1 MSPQGE
7 ISTFSEVGRGI
18 PQPEELNPDRLSLA
32 LESEAAAIYTYHQQ
46 VTDKVA
52 GLKSSSH
59 PKLNDIIV
67 IDIGGGTVDITT
79 YNDNSGKF
87 DLVIPPMR
95 NDWGGTKVN
104 QQFAKFLSI
113 IVGDEDFSK
122 FTSVGDARKC
132 ITSRAAINKLI
143 YNEFEQKKVKFG
155 ENVGNIRELKDA
167 QGLDKEVDITLPAS
181 FIEYYQEDRIRVGI
195 AEYPGLNFDDDVLY
209 MTYQKMAELFQ
220 PTIEG
225 IIEYT
230 MAALEH
236 LQRQIKTI
244 NLVGGFGGC
253 QYVQGKINERLKK
266 HFPQHN
272 YEVIVPTLPSLAVA
286 KGGVMWHKDP
296 TIIRTRHSDATYGI
310 GMNIPFDTAKHD
322 PFYKIVH
329 SETGE
334 ALCQNVLSVFVQ
346 VGEMVQT
353 NELFQTYL
361 IPYQQDHTSMSIPI
375 YCTKD
380 RGVLYLKDKNDRFC
394 VRKIGE
400 LIIDI
405 PNPDNIPREDRKV
418 YVIMDFSGTEI
429 QAKARYSVNG
439 KEVKIVCDVLTYLQ

>member
-18 PQPEELNPDRLSLA
+18 PQPKELNPDRLSLV
-32 LESEAAAIYTYHQQ
+32 LESEAAAIYTYRQQ

-59 PKLNDIIV
+59 PKLNNIIV
-67 IDIGGGTVDITT
+67 IDIGGEKVDITT

-87 DLVIPPMR
+87 DVVIPPMR

-104 QQFAKFLSI
+104 QQFAKFLST
-113 IVGDEDFSK
+113 IVGDEDFAK
-122 FTSVGDARKC
+122 FTSVGDAKKC
-132 ITSRAAINKLI
+132 IANRAAINKLI
-143 YNEFEQKKVKFG
+143 YNEFEWEKVKFG
-155 ENVGNIRELKDA
+155 ESVGNIRELKDA
-167 QGLDKEVDITLPAS
+167 QGFDKEVNIVLPCS
-181 FIEYYQEDRIRVGI
+181 FIDYYQEDRIRVGI
-195 AEYPGLNFDDDVLY
+195 AEYPGLFYDDDVLY

-230 MAALEH
+230 MATLEH

-244 NLVGGFGGC
+244 YLVGGFGGC
-253 QYVQGKINERLKK
+253 RYVHGKIIERLKK
-266 HFPQHN
+266 CFPRRN
-272 YEVIVPTLPSLAVA
+272 YQVIVPTSPSLAVA
-286 KGGVMWHKDP
+286 AGAVMWRKDP
-296 TIIRTRHSDATYGI
+296 TIIQTRHSDATYGI

-334 ALCQNVLSVFVQ
+334 AFCQSILSVFVQ

-353 NELFQTYL
+353 SELFKTYL

-375 YCTKD
+375 YCAKD

-400 LIIDI
+400 IIIDI

-429 QAKARYSVNG
+429 QAKARYSVTG
-439 KEVKIVCDVLTYLQ
+439 KEVKVVCDFLT

>member
-7 ISTFSEVGRGI
+7 ISTFSEVGHGI
-18 PQPEELNPDRLSLA
+18 PRPQELNHDRLSLV
-32 LESEAAAIYTYHQQ
+32 LESEAAAIYTYRQQ
-46 VTDKVA
+46 VTDEVA

-59 PKLNDIIV
+59 PKLNNIIV
-67 IDIGGGTVDITT
+67 IDIGGEKVDITT

-87 DLVIPPMR
+87 DVVIPPMR
-95 NDWGGTKVN
+95 NNWGGTKVN
-104 QQFAKFLSI
+104 QQFAKFLST
-113 IVGDEDFSK
+113 IVDDEDFAK

-132 ITSRAAINKLI
+132 IANRAAINKLI
-143 YNEFEQKKVKFG
+143 YNEFEQEKVRFG

-167 QGLDKEVDITLPAS
+167 HGLDKETSITLPGS

-195 AEYPGLNFDDDVLY
+195 AEYPGVNLDDDVLY

-236 LQRQIKTI
+236 LQRQIKNI
-244 NLVGGFGGC
+244 YLVGGFGGC
-253 QYVQGKINERLKK
+253 RYVHGKIIERLKK
-266 HFPQHN
+266 YFPRRN
-272 YEVIVPTLPSLAVA
+272 YQVIVPTLPNLAVA
-286 KGGVMWHKDP
+286 KGGVMWRKDP
-296 TIIRTRHSDATYGI
+296 TIIQTRHSDATYGI
-310 GMNIPFDTAKHD
+310 GMNIPFDTAIHD

-334 ALCQNVLSVFVQ
+334 ALCQNVLKVFVQ

-353 NELFQTYL
+353 NELFKTYL
-361 IPYQQDHTSMSIPI
+361 IPYQQAHTSMSIPI
-375 YCTKD
+375 YCTME
-380 RGVLYLKDKNDRFC
+380 RGVLYLKDKKDRFC

-400 LIIDI
+400 LVIDI
-405 PNPDNIPREDRKV
+405 PNPVNIPREDRKV

-429 QAKARYSVNG
+429 QAKARYSLTG
-439 KEVKIVCDVLTYLQ
+439 KEVKVVCDFLTYL